1 MFKHITI
8 NKNLLKQQ
16 PIMRHS
22 IISSAKVLFT
32 FIALVVLML
41 FSVQGA
47 SFAAVSQV
55 GPQRTVKGRVVDSN
69 GEPVLG
75 AAVMVEGTNNG
86 LLVDDNGNFTISAAE
101 GQYIV
106 VSLIGYVDKRVRV
119 ADKRE
124 YLIIMEE
131 EATALEDAMVVAFSK
146 QKKESVVSSI
156 STIRPAELKVPS
168 SNLTTALGGRIAG
181 MITQQ
186 LSGEPGRDNAEFF
199 IRGVTTFNSNARGP
213 LILIDNV
220 ELSSSDLARLQPDDI
235 ASFSVLK
242 DATATAL
249 YGARGANGVILV
261 TTKEGKEGRASL
273 NIRFEN
279 SFSMPTK
286 EVDVVDPVTWMS
298 LYNEAV
304 STRDPLAPRPF
315 SDKKIELTKRGV
327 NPYAYPAVNWIDEMF
342 KNYTTN
348 QRVNANLS
356 GGGKVARYYVAA
368 TFNND
373 TGLLKENNSNSFN
386 NNISLKTIQLRSN
399 ININVTNTTELA
411 VRFSGTFED
420 YSGPLDGGSELYKMS
435 LAADPVSFPMYYENP
450 LSGGSAT
457 HIMFGNTSDG
467 NYLNPYARMVRGYK
481 EYSKMNL
488 IAQVELKQK
497 LDFIT
502 KGLAARALFNT
513 TRYSYFDLQR
523 FYNPYWYT
531 MSSYDVAE
539 NTYTLNCI
547 NPDGGTEYLNY
558 QQGGKNINTA
568 TYLEAAIDYNR
579 KFGGKHDVSGL
590 LVYTMQNKLY
600 ANMGDLQSSLP
611 YRNMGLA
618 GRFTYGY
625 DSRYLIEAN
634 FGYNGSERFA
644 KGERFGFFP
653 SVGVGYIISNEK
665 FFGPKLKK
673 VVSLLK
679 LKSTYGLAGN
689 DQIGSSSD
697 RFFYMSNV
705 NMNAGL
711 GVDFGDEFS
720 FNKAGVS
727 ISRYANDKITW
738 EIAKKFDVGVE
749 LGLWDWITVQADY
762 YREKRTNI
770 LMNRQSI
777 PSTMGLQAPL
787 RANVGEASSHG
798 YEISVDANKSFA
810 GGSWIS
816 ARFNMTYATGKYDVY
831 EEPDYGYEWL
841 SWEGKRLNQ
850 ITGLIAERLFI
861 DEADIANS
869 PTQMF
874 GNVMPGDI
882 KYKDINED
890 GIINSQDYVPI
901 GYPTIPNYIYGFGF
915 SAGFK
920 GFDFSCFF
928 QAATECSFRINYEK
942 TAPFVNNGQWGS
954 VTANAM
960 LTEWADNRWTESNR
974 DCYAMYPRLT
984 PQIVSNNN
992 KSSTWWLRDGSYL
1005 RLKTLEFGYTIP
1017 KKACQAM
1024 RMKTFRI
1031 YFSGTNLFTLSK
1043 FKMWDVEMSD
1053 NGLNYPIQRVFNL
1066 GLNVNF

>member
-1 MFKHITI
+1 
-8 NKNLLKQQ
+8 
-16 PIMRHS
+16 MRKS
-22 IISSAKVLFT
+22 IISSSRVPTILCT
-32 FIALVVLML
+32 LVVLLL
-41 FSVQGA
+41 FSA
-47 SFAAVSQV
+47 KFEAYSSAFPDS
-55 GPQRTVKGRVVDSN
+55 PKRTVSGRVVDSN
-69 GEPVLG
+69 GEPVVG
-75 AAVMVEGTNNG
+75 AAVMVEGTQNG
-86 LLVDDNGNFTISAAE
+86 LLVDDNGNFTIQASE
-101 GQYIV
+101 GQFIV
-106 VSLIGYVDKRVRV
+106 ASLIGYIDKRVRV
-119 ADKRE
+119 SDKKD
-124 YLIIMEE
+124 YLIILEE
-131 EATALEDAMVVAFSK
+131 ETTALEDAMVVAFSK

-156 STIRPAELKVPS
+156 ATVRPAELKVPT
-168 SNLTTALGGRIAG
+168 SNLTSALGGRIAG

-186 LSGEPGRDNAEFF
+186 LSGEPGQDNAEFF

-220 ELSSSDLARLQPDDI
+220 ELTSNDLARLQPDDI

-261 TTKEGKEGRASL
+261 TTKEGKEGQANL

-286 EVDVVDPVTWMS
+286 TVDVVDPVSWMT

-315 SDKKIELTKRGV
+315 SDKKIELTRRGV
-327 NPYAYPAVNWIDEMF
+327 NKYAYPAVDWIDEMF
-342 KNYTTN
+342 KTFTTN
-348 QRVNANLS
+348 QRVNSSLS
-356 GGGKVARYYVAA
+356 GGGKVARYYIAA

-373 TGLLKENNSNSFN
+373 TGLLKQNTGNSFN
-386 NNISLKTIQLRSN
+386 NNISLKTTQLRSN
-399 ININVTNTTELA
+399 ININVTSSTELS

-420 YSGPLDGGSELYKMS
+420 YTGPLDGGSELYKMS
-435 LAADPVSFPMYYENP
+435 LAADPVSFPMYYVGP
-450 LSGGSAT
+450 ASGGSKT

-467 NYLNPYARMVRGYK
+467 NYLNPYARMTRGYK

-488 IAQVELKQK
+488 IAQAELKQK

-502 KGLAARALFNT
+502 KGLAARALLNT

-523 FYNPYWYT
+523 YYNPYWYT
-531 MSSYDVAE
+531 MSTFDIAE

-547 NPDGGTEYLNY
+547 NPDGGTEYLDY
-558 QQGGKNINTA
+558 KQGDKDIQTT
-568 TYLEAAIDYNR
+568 TYLETALDYNR

-590 LVYTMQNKLY
+590 LVYTMRHKLY
-600 ANMGDLQSSLP
+600 ANMGDLQRSLP
-611 YRNMGLA
+611 YRNVGLA

-625 DSRYLIEAN
+625 DSRYLFEAN

-653 SVGVGYIISNEK
+653 SVGAGYIISNEG
-665 FFGPKLKK
+665 FFGPELKK

-679 LKSTYGLAGN
+679 LKATYGLAGN
-689 DQIGSSSD
+689 DQIGSDND
-697 RFFYMSNV
+697 RFFYLSNV
-705 NMNAGL
+705 DMNSNL
-711 GVDFGDEFS
+711 DIDFGDEFAYKK
-720 FNKAGVS
+720 NGVT

-738 EIAKKFDVGVE
+738 EVARKFDAGIEV
-749 LGLWDWITVQADY
+749 GLWDWITVQADY

-770 LMNRQSI
+770 LMDRQSI

-798 YEISVDANKSFA
+798 YEISVDANKTFA
-810 GGSWIS
+810 CGSWLS
-816 ARFNMTYATGKYDVY
+816 SRFNMTYATGRYDVY

-841 SWEGKRLNQ
+841 SWKGKRLNQ
-850 ITGLIAERLFI
+850 ITGFIAERLFI

-869 PTQMF
+869 PQQMF
-874 GNVMPGDI
+874 GEVMPGDI
-882 KYKDINED
+882 KYKDINEE
-890 GIINSQDYVPI
+890 GIINSQDCVPI
-901 GYPTIPNYIYGFGF
+901 GYPTIPNYIFGFGF

-920 GFDFSCFF
+920 NFDFSCFF
-928 QAATECSFRINYEK
+928 QAAAECSFLINHEK
-942 TAPFVNNGQWGS
+942 TAPFVNVKANQSAWGS

-960 LTEWADNRWTESNR
+960 MKEFADNRWTESDR

-992 KSSTWWLRDGSYL
+992 RASTWWLRDGSYL
-1005 RLKTLEFGYTIP
+1005 RMKSLEIGYTVP
-1017 KKACQAM
+1017 KKICESV
-1024 RMKTFRI
+1024 RMKSFRV

-1066 GLNVNF
+1066 GLNLNF

>member
-1 MFKHITI
+1 
-8 NKNLLKQQ
+8 
-16 PIMRHS
+16 MRNS
-22 IISSAKVLFT
+22 FISSSRTLFT
-32 FIALVVLML
+32 LCVLVVLFL
-41 FSVQGA
+41 FSAQNVSRA
-47 SFAAVSQV
+47 SDSPD
-55 GPQRTVKGRVVDSN
+55 GPKRTVSGRVVDSD
-69 GEPVLG
+69 GEPVAG
-75 AAVMVEGTNNG
+75 AAVMVEGTQNG
-86 LLVDDNGNFTISAAE
+86 LLVDDNGNFTIQVSE
-101 GQYIV
+101 GQFIV
-106 VSLIGYVDKRVRV
+106 ASLIGYVDKRVRIS
-119 ADKRE
+119 DKLD

-131 EATALEDAMVVAFSK
+131 EATALEDAMVVAFST
-146 QKKESVVSSI
+146 QKKESVISSI
-156 STIRPAELKVPS
+156 ATVRPAELKVPT
-168 SNLTTALGGRIAG
+168 SNLTSALGGRIAG

-186 LSGEPGRDNAEFF
+186 LSGEPGQDNTEFF

-273 NIRFEN
+273 NIRFES

-286 EVDVVDPVTWMS
+286 EVEVVDPVSWMT

-327 NPYAYPAVNWIDEMF
+327 NQYAYPAVRWIDEMF
-342 KNYTTN
+342 KNFTTN
-348 QRVNANLS
+348 QRLNANLS
-356 GGGKVARYYVAA
+356 GGGKVARYYIAA
-368 TFNND
+368 TVNND
-373 TGLLKENNSNSFN
+373 TGLLKKSSGSSFD

-399 ININVTNTTELA
+399 ININVTNSTELA

-420 YSGPLDGGSELYKMS
+420 YTGPLDGGSELYKMA

-450 LSGGSAT
+450 ASGGSDT

-467 NYLNPYARMVRGYK
+467 NYLNPYARMTRGYK

-488 IAQVELKQK
+488 IAQAELKQK

-502 KGLAARALFNT
+502 KGLAARALLNT

-523 FYNPYWYT
+523 YFNPYWYT
-531 MSSYDVAE
+531 MSSFDVAD

-547 NPDGGTEYLNY
+547 NPDGGTEYLDY
-558 QQGGKNINTA
+558 RQGDKDIHTTTYFETA
-568 TYLEAAIDYNR
+568 VDYNR
-579 KFGGKHDVSGL
+579 EFGERHDVSML
-590 LVYTMQNKLY
+590 LVYTMQHKLY
-600 ANMGDLQSSLP
+600 ANMGDLQRSLP

-625 DSRYLIEAN
+625 DSRYLLEAN

-653 SVGVGYIISNEK
+653 SVGLGYIISNEG
-665 FFGPKLKK
+665 FYGAGLKD
-673 VVSLLK
+673 VLSLLK
-679 LKSTYGLAGN
+679 LKATYGLAGN
-689 DQIGSSSD
+689 DQIGSDND
-697 RFFYMSNV
+697 RFFYLSNV
-705 NMNAGL
+705 NMNSNL
-711 GVDFGDEFS
+711 GIEFGDEFGYYR
-720 FNKAGVS
+720 NGVS

-738 EIAKKFDVGVE
+738 EVAKKFDAGIE
-749 LGLWDWITVQADY
+749 LGLWNWITVQADY

-770 LMNRQSI
+770 LMDRQSI

-798 YEISVDANKSFA
+798 YEISVDANKTFA

-816 ARFNMTYATGKYDVY
+816 ARYNMTYATGKYDVF
-831 EEPDYGYEWL
+831 EEPDYGYDWL

-861 DEADIANS
+861 DDADIANS
-869 PTQMF
+869 PQQMF
-874 GNVMPGDI
+874 GDVMPGDI

-901 GYPTIPNYIYGFGF
+901 GYPTIPNYIFGFGF

-920 GFDFSCFF
+920 NFDFSCFF
-928 QAATECSFRINYEK
+928 QAASECSFLINHEK
-942 TAPFVNNGQWGS
+942 TAPFVNVGSNQSAWGS

-960 LTEWADNRWTESNR
+960 MKEFADNRWTESDR

-992 KSSTWWLRDGSYL
+992 RASTWWLRDGSYL
-1005 RLKTLEFGYTIP
+1005 RMKSLEVGYSVP
-1017 KKACQAM
+1017 KKACQSIG
-1024 RMKTFRI
+1024 MKSLRV
-1031 YFSGTNLFTLSK
+1031 YLSGTNLFTLSK

-1053 NGLNYPIQRVFNL
+1053 NGLNYPIQRVFNI
-1066 GLNVNF
+1066 GLNLNF

>member
-1 MFKHITI
+1 
-8 NKNLLKQQ
+8 
-16 PIMRHS
+16 MRNS
-22 IISSAKVLFT
+22 DISPVKVLFNFFT
-32 FIALVVLML
+32 LVVILL
-41 FSVQGA
+41 TIGQGVA
-47 SFAAVSQV
+47 FAADIPDGQKK
-55 GPQRTVKGRVVDSN
+55 TVTGRVVDSN

-75 AAVMVEGTNNG
+75 AAVMVEGTTDG
-86 LLVDDNGNFTISAAE
+86 MLVDEQGGFSIKVSE
-101 GQYIV
+101 GQNIV
-106 VSLIGYVDKRVRV
+106 ATLIGYQDKRVRIT
-119 ADKRE
+119 DKSV
-124 YLIIMEE
+124 YLIVMEE
-131 EATALEDAMVVAFSK
+131 ESTALEDAMVVAFSK

-156 STIRPAELKVPS
+156 ATIRPAELKVPS

-186 LSGEPGRDNAEFF
+186 LSGEPGQDNAEFF

-220 ELSSSDLARLQPDDI
+220 ELSSTDLARLQPDDI

-279 SFSMPTK
+279 SFSMPTSVV
-286 EVDVVDPVTWMS
+286 EVVDPVTWMT

-327 NPYAYPAVNWIDEMF
+327 NKYAYPSVDWIGEMF
-342 KNYTTN
+342 KDYTTN

-356 GGGKVARYYVAA
+356 GGGKVARYYIAA

-386 NNISLKTIQLRSN
+386 NNISLRTTQLRSN
-399 ININVTNTTELA
+399 ININVTSTTELS

-420 YSGPLDGGSELYKMS
+420 YTGPLDGGSELYRMA
-435 LAADPVSFPMYYENP
+435 LASDPVSFPMYYEGA
-450 LSGGSAT
+450 LSGGSNT

-481 EYSKMNL
+481 EYSKLNL

-502 KGLAARALFNT
+502 KGLSARALFNT

-523 FYNPYWYT
+523 YYNPYWYT
-531 MSSYDVAE
+531 MTSYDVAD
-539 NTYTLNCI
+539 NAYTINCI
-547 NPDGGTEYLNY
+547 NPDGGTEYLDY
-558 QQGGKNINTA
+558 SQGGKDIQTT

-579 KFGGKHDVSGL
+579 KFKNKHDVSGL

-600 ANMGDLQSSLP
+600 ASMGDLQSSLP
-611 YRNMGLA
+611 YRNLGFA

-653 SVGVGYIISNEK
+653 SVGAGYIISNEK

-673 VVSLLK
+673 VITLLK
-679 LKSTYGLAGN
+679 LKATYGLAGN
-689 DQIGSSSD
+689 DQIGSSLD
-697 RFFYMSNV
+697 RFFYLSNV

-711 GVDFGDEFS
+711 DVDFGDEFAFKKS
-720 FNKAGVS
+720 GVT
-727 ISRYANDKITW
+727 ISRYPNDKITW
-738 EIAKKFDVGVE
+738 EVAKKFDVGVE
-749 LGLWDWITVQADY
+749 LGLWDWLTVQADY

-770 LMNRQSI
+770 LMDRQSI

-798 YEISVDANKSFA
+798 YEISLDANKSFA

-816 ARFNMTYATGKYDVY
+816 GRFNMTYATGKYDVY

-841 SWEGKRLNQ
+841 SWKGKRLNQ

-869 PTQMF
+869 PQQMF
-874 GNVMPGDI
+874 GDVMPGDI

-890 GIINSQDYVPI
+890 GIINGQDYVPI
-901 GYPTIPNYIYGFGF
+901 GYPSIPNYIFGFGV

-920 GFDFSCFF
+920 NFDVSCFF
-928 QAATECSFRINYEK
+928 QAATECSFMINHER
-942 TAPFVNNGQWGS
+942 TAPFVNLGDWGS
-954 VTANAM
+954 VTSNAM
-960 LTEWADNRWTESNR
+960 MKEFADNRWTESNR
-974 DCYAMYPRLT
+974 DCYAMYPRLS

-992 KSSTWWLRDGSYL
+992 KASTWWLRDGSYL
-1005 RLKTLEFGYTIP
+1005 RLKTLEIGYTIP
-1017 KKACQAM
+1017 KKACDAM

-1043 FKMWDVEMSD
+1043 FKMWDVEMSG